1 MSWSGYHPWFTH
13 WISLRAVSSKEQH
26 YRELLLNSSRSTTSK
41 KDTEQDLETAFAELL
56 PSLPEPTP
64 LSEILFTLRS
74 NLLAFPS
81 ALLGEV
87 GLDRASRI
95 PYTYPAN
102 PISLTPFTIPI
113 EHQLAVL
120 EAQIS
125 VAVELRRGVSLHSV
139 KAQLA
144 TKELIDRMGKR
155 YGDAWEAISVDL
167 HSCALS
173 PQMWKDIEVRGH
185 LF

>member
-1 MSWSGYHPWFTH
+1 MSRPGYHPWFTH
-13 WISLRAVSSKEQH
+13 WISLRPVSSKEQH
-26 YRELLLNSSRSTTSK
+26 YRELLLNSSSTTSK
-41 KDTEQDLETAFAELL
+41 KDPEQDIENVFAELL

-173 PQMWKDIEVRGH
+173 PQMWKDIEVCDH